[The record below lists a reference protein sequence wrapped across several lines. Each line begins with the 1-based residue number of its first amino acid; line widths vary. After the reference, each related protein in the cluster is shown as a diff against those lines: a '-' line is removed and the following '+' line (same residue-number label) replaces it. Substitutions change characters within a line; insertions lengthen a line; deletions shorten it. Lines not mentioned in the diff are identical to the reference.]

1 MSAQLQL
8 QALTQALHRLRSE
21 PGRTQQFVQ
30 MARSQTALTGALLPR
45 YQEVCSNC
53 WTGSNRA
60 CCSAKK
66 VARSVRKACWTACNC
81 GLKRQRSIWARS
93 QRQMADPAVCFA
105 GSC

>member
-45 YQEVCSNC
+45 YQEVLQQLLDRLESSVLFSEESCSFSQKGLLDSLQL
-53 WTGSNRA
+53 WTE
-60 CCSAKK
+60 K
-66 VARSVRKACWTACNC
+66 TAVYL
-81 GLKRQRSIWARS
+81 GEKPT
-93 QRQMADPAVCFA
+93 AD
-105 GSC
+105 G